1 MAAKEKVLEVDVLII
16 GSGPLGCTFARKIL
30 DKTDDVRVTIVD
42 IGAQLSARPGE
53 NVKNAAF
60 FQSDINSFTGIVQA
74 HQHLLSVPSDE
85 STVPTLDPSAYHFDV
100 HNYPG

>member
-1 MAAKEKVLEVDVLII
+1 MATKEIEVDVLII

-30 DKTDDVRVTIVD
+30 DETENIKVTIVD

-60 FQSDINSFTGIVQA
+60 FQNDIDSFTGIVQA
-74 HQHLLSVPSDE
+74 HQHLLSVPSNK
-85 STVPTLDPSAYHFDV
+85 STTPTLDPSAYHFDV
-100 HNYPG
+100 KKYGG